1 MPAKAE
7 DYIRLV
13 ENVIKRYSGL
23 EPDGCYDEEQHCW
36 RFNKGSIEIY
46 VSLLEIGGEYYVN
59 VAAPIMAVPESRREG
74 LFERLLEENAQRIA
88 VKFSVRDDAVWLEF
102 NREMRGLGFDEAKRA
117 LVRVAEVADELD
129 EVLIHEYGDRW
140 ED

>member
-23 EPDGCYDEEQHCW
+23 DPDGCYDEEQHCW